1 MAMLAGA
8 IVSPKHRLIA
18 ASLSGG
24 FQQSMGEA
32 LLENLQDSRRVPFFG
47 FGNQNVKGFGH
58 DNIAHNF
65 KLVFA
70 PDLLEAAEK
79 YLARM
84 PGAQQGLPTITT
96 AGDESHRDRRSAS
109 DGWAWREIIVCGVSV
124 RTGVR

>member
-1 MAMLAGA
+1 MAMLAAA

-70 PDLLEAAEK
+70 PDLLEDAEK

-84 PGAQQGLPTITT
+84 PGAQQRLPTITT
-96 AGDESHRDRRSAS
+96 ARDEMKVAETVDPPQTAGHGAKL
-109 DGWAWREIIVCGVSV
+109 
-124 RTGVR
+124 